1 MDEDTIKTN
10 LKPLLSRYF
19 QETAN
24 VDNTSKKIDRINEQT
39 ARIIRGVEEI
49 KDQVNAGIN
58 NMDVANDIAT
68 KAKEEAE
75 KFDAQANELA
85 SLMAGDKLMM
95 YIILGVV
102 GLLLAVAVF
111 TNLYAT
117 IKGPAPKARK
127 MEGMNRELSGLVG
140 NLGRQA
146 GSLLSKAEDLRRG
159 ILRRQIL
166 LKDPGQ
172 VFHSKGLFV

>member
-39 ARIIRGVEEI
+39 ARIIKGVEEI

-85 SLMAGDKLMM
+85 SMMAGDKL
-95 YIILGVV
+95 
-102 GLLLAVAVF
+102 
-111 TNLYAT
+111 N
-117 IKGPAPKARK
+117 PN
-127 MEGMNRELSGLVG
+127 MELMSV
-140 NLGRQA
+140 
-146 GSLLSKAEDLRRG
+146 
-159 ILRRQIL
+159 
-166 LKDPGQ
+166 
-172 VFHSKGLFV
+172 